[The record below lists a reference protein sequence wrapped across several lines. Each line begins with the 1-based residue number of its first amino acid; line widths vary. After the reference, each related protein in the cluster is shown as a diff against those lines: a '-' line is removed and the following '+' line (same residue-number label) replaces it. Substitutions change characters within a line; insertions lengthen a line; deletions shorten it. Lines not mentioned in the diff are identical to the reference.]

1 MSEIIIRLQQLIED
15 KSWKIVKQELNN
27 LDSVQIAE
35 IIADIPKSDQII
47 LFRLLPQELA
57 KETFKRLSHDEK
69 EDIIEGLA
77 VNINV
82 VTSLLNDLDPDDR
95 TAFFEELPG
104 EVSQRLM
111 QILSDEEREITTKL
125 LGFPKDSIGRLMT
138 PEYVAVR
145 PYYTVE
151 QAINH
156 IRKFGQDSETLN
168 VIYIVDDNWKLIA
181 DIRIKEIILA
191 SANQTIGELSDN
203 RVISLNAYDD
213 QEVAVKI
220 FSDHDRVA
228 LPVTDTNG
236 TLLGIV
242 TIDDVMDVAEEES
255 TEDFQKFGGTE
266 GLDLSYTKTSLTEM
280 VRKRAGWLVV
290 LFLGEML
297 TASAMGH
304 FDEEIE
310 KAVVLALFVPL
321 IISSGGNS
329 GSQAASLIIRAL
341 ALGELKLKNWWYV
354 MKKEFVSGLLLGG
367 ILGLLGFVRIL
378 IWQETGIY
386 VWGKGKGL
394 LEDCEIFTNALA
406 GVAVEQNANLALRRC
421 RIHDNRECGVY
432 LWDQGKALLED
443 CEVFANVLAGVT
455 ITEGGIV
462 RCRRCKIYQ
471 GQSAGIEVWEQG
483 DGIVEDC
490 DIFANATAGVL
501 IQAQGEL
508 AVRGCRINHN
518 RRHGLRIEAE
528 GYAAVED
535 CDLSRNAFG
544 AWKIAEGSRLK
555 SINNR
560 EQSATLNPL

>member
-15 KSWKIVKQELNN
+15 KSWKIVKEELNN

-156 IRKFGQDSETLN
+156 IRKFGRDSETLN

-203 RVISLNAYDD
+203 RLISLNAYDD

-354 MKKEFVSGLLLGG
+354 MRKEILSGLLLGS
-367 ILGLLGFVRIL
+367 ILGLIGFTRIF
-378 IWQETGIY
+378 IWQELGLY
-386 VWGKGKGL
+386 DYGEYWVWVALSVSVSLIFIVLWGTFSGSMIPLMLKKIGL
-394 LEDCEIFTNALA
+394 DP
-406 GVAVEQNANLALRRC
+406 
-421 RIHDNRECGVY
+421 
-432 LWDQGKALLED
+432 
-443 CEVFANVLAGVT
+443 
-455 ITEGGIV
+455 
-462 RCRRCKIYQ
+462 
-471 GQSAGIEVWEQG
+471 
-483 DGIVEDC
+483 
-490 DIFANATAGVL
+490 ATASAPFV
-501 IQAQGEL
+501 
-508 AVRGCRINHN
+508 
-518 RRHGLRIEAE
+518 
-528 GYAAVED
+528 
-535 CDLSRNAFG
+535 
-544 AWKIAEGSRLK
+544 
-555 SINNR
+555 
-560 EQSATLNPL
+560 ATLVDVTGLIIYFSIAAMFLSGKLL